1 MSMRNME
8 NPFRSKSTSGREEDE
23 EALRWAAIE
32 KLPTYNRLRTSIL
45 QSVVEP
51 GVNNTQLINVLE
63 LKANDKQM
71 FVQRNFQATEEDN
84 EKFLKKLRERID
96 RFVNCNLIISFLLF
110 LLVLVFV

>member
-1 MSMRNME
+1 MIVNME
-8 NPFRSKSTSGREEDE
+8 SPFGGRSTSRNEEDE

-51 GVNNTQLINVLE
+51 GLSNHQLINVLD
-63 LKANDKQM
+63 LKPNDKQM

-84 EKFLKKLRERID
+84 EKFLKKLRDRID
-96 RFVNCNLIISFLLF
+96 RSV
-110 LLVLVFV
+110 